1 MDGTYYYGWNKAT
14 GAYYTKE
21 EFDGLT
27 EDEKKACAIA
37 YQTTETTNR
46 YADAGFNV
54 LFINWGSTA
63 YSPSSGFEGSLV
75 KQIMDDAWARGI
87 KCFVYGPLYTLS
99 SSQTSL
105 IVGEGKGN
113 GTTTFDTQ
121 EDLNAYAAKQLKGI
135 KDHPA
140 FYGVSLVDEP
150 FFTQFDAMGEVY
162 QAVNSVLPGAFCNMN
177 LNPMSYDIRAMIRY
191 DQASKDRWH
200 NATYFKTD
208 DNGKL
213 TTTVKDGVATSVGS
227 TIENGKT
234 LMETAYQNYIELYY
248 EKVGKYCGYIQYD
261 SYPMIYYGTNNTFLY
276 PHIRNAQVVAEYCEE
291 TGMRFGHVYQTYR
304 DNGQTNGT
312 DWGHRKMD
320 MDDIEWQ
327 VNFGL
332 AMGVK
337 DHSYYTYYP
346 VLNSSSTTPP
356 DEDYT
361 IVDRNGNPN
370 AMYYWVQKLNSDM
383 AVFAKAMAHF
393 EYRGMKYYT
402 KGTVDTSMQAALDI
416 VDKTHKFY
424 NKMEGVS
431 LAANGLAIVSELY
444 DEEAGRYGYF
454 VMNATNPYGTV
465 ATQKVTLSFTGYNNV
480 QIYQD
485 GKIRNVALVNGQVT
499 LTLEEA
505 AGAFVIPY

>member
-1 MDGTYYYGWNKAT
+1 MNGDYYYGWDEAT
-14 GAYYTKE
+14 GEYYTKE
-21 EFDGLT
+21 EFDAL
-27 EDEKKACAIA
+27 DEETQKKVAIA
-37 YQTTETTNR
+37 YQTTETTNL

-63 YSPSSGFEGSLV
+63 YNSNNKSLV

-87 KCFVYGPLYTLS
+87 KCFIYGPLYTLS
-99 SSQTSL
+99 STHTSL
-105 IVGEGKGN
+105 IVGEGNGN
-113 GTTTFDTQ
+113 GVSTFDTQ
-121 EDLNAYAAKQLKGI
+121 EDLNAYATEQLAEI

-140 FYGVSLVDEP
+140 FYGVSLVDEAYY
-150 FFTQFDAMGEVY
+150 TQFDAMGQVY

-177 LNPMSYDIRAMIRY
+177 LNPMSYDYRAMQRY
-191 DQASKDRWH
+191 SAE
-200 NATYFKTD
+200 AAAA
-208 DNGKL
+208 
-213 TTTVKDGVATSVGS
+213 VAGGQTSFS
-227 TIENGKT
+227 AEEMEKAYIE
-234 LMETAYQNYIELYY
+234 YIELYY

-261 SYPMIYYGTNNTFLY
+261 SYPMIYYGTNETFLY
-276 PHIRNAQVVAEYCEE
+276 PHIRNAQVVAEFCEQ

-304 DNGQTNGT
+304 DVGKTDGT
-312 DWGHRKMD
+312 DWGHREMD

-370 AMYYWVQKLNSDM
+370 EMYNWVKDLNADM

-416 VDKTHKFY
+416 VDNTHTFHTKTA
-424 NKMEGVS
+424 GVS
-431 LAANGLAIVSELY
+431 LAADGLAIVSELY

-465 ATQKVTLSFTGYNNV
+465 EENEKTQTVTLTFTGYDNV
-480 QIYQD
+480 QIYQN
-485 GKIRNVALVNGQVT
+485 GEIRNEALVNGKVT

>member
-1 MDGTYYYGWNKAT
+1 MAIGAWDENAT
-14 GAYYTKE
+14 AVYV
-21 EFDGLT
+21 
-27 EDEKKACAIA
+27 
-37 YQTTETTNR
+37 
-46 YADAGFNV
+46 DAGFNV
-54 LFINWGSTA
+54 LFINWGATQ
-63 YSPSSGFEGSLV
+63 YSPDNGFEGSLV
-75 KQIMDDAWARGI
+75 KRIMDMAWAKGQEQNKEI
-87 KCFVYGPLYTLS
+87 KCFIYGPLYTLS
-99 SSQTSL
+99 SSHTSL

-121 EDLNAYAAKQLKGI
+121 EDLNAYAATLLEGI

-140 FYGVSLVDEP
+140 FYGVSLIDEP

-162 QAVNSVLPGAFCNMN
+162 QAVNSVKPGAFCNMN

-200 NATYFKTD
+200 KDTYFQTD
-208 DNGKL
+208 SNGNV
-213 TTTVKDGVATSVGS
+213 TTTVIDGVATSVGS
-227 TIENGKT
+227 AIENGKT

-261 SYPMIYYGTNNTFLY
+261 SYPMIYYGEDDTFLY
-276 PHIRNAQVVAEYCEE
+276 PHIRNAQIVAEYCEE

-304 DNGQTNGT
+304 DNGKTDGT
-312 DWGHRKMD
+312 DWGRREMD

-346 VLNSSSTTPP
+346 VLNSDSATPP

-370 AMYYWVQKLNSDM
+370 DMYYWVKKLNSDM

-416 VDKTHKFY
+416 VDNTHTFHTKTA
-424 NKMEGVS
+424 GVS
-431 LAANGLAIVSELY
+431 LAADGLAIVSELY

-465 ATQKVTLSFTGYNNV
+465 EENEKTQTVTLTFTGYDNV
-480 QIYQD
+480 QIYQN
-485 GKIRNVALVNGQVT
+485 GEIRNEALVNGKVT